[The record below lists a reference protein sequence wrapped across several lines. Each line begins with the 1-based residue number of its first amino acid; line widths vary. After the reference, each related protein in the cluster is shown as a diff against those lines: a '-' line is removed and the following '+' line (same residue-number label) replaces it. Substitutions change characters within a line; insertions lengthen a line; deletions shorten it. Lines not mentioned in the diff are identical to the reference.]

1 METTPQALLEAALRL
16 PEAERV
22 WLVNQLLDG
31 LSPEADDPADDA
43 LAEELDR
50 RLAEYR
56 QDPSS
61 AVPWSEVKRQG

>member
-1 METTPQALLEAALRL
+1 METTRQALLEAALRL

-22 WLVNQLLDG
+22 LLVNQLLES
-31 LSPEADDPADDA
+31 LSPETEDPADDA